1 MDDFLSEVQNETKKI
16 VVEVTENLRKK
27 MRHSVT

>member
-27 MRHSVT
+27 MRHSAT